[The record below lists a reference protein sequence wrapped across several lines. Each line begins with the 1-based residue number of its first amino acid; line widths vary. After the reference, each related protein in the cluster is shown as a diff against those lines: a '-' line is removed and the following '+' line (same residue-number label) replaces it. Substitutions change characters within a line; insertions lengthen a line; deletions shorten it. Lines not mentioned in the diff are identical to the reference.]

1 MAFDELDRTT
11 RYIVDAKARAS
22 ALLDEDS
29 PKLTALEKAIW
40 VKLKRDDVTHPDEG
54 GHGDAVPQL
63 RDGKCLCGIQVLMSI
78 VFANAFL
85 AALVVLI

>member
-22 ALLDEDS
+22 ALLDEEA

-40 VKLKRDDVTHPDEG
+40 VKLKRDGRHSP
-54 GHGDAVPQL
+54 
-63 RDGKCLCGIQVLMSI
+63 R
-78 VFANAFL
+78 
-85 AALVVLI
+85 